1 MRVINTTYLVEAKPI
16 DKQALVAIYEQHS
29 SGIYRFA
36 YRQLGD
42 PGLAEECVSETFSRF
57 LQAVRQGRGPI
68 DNVTGYLYRIAQ
80 NCIVD
85 HYRHKPHLPLPLDV
99 DNHPDPGGDPE
110 RAALQQLEEARV
122 RAALQRLPDDQRR
135 VVLLRILE
143 GWSHEQVAKTLG
155 KSIEATR
162 ALQYRALAAL
172 RRMLIEKEEGDRNV

>member
-1 MRVINTTYLVEAKPI
+1 MINATYLAEAKPI
-16 DKQALVAIYEQHS
+16 NKQALVGIYEQHS
-29 SGIYRFA
+29 PGIYRFA

-42 PGLAEECVSETFSRF
+42 RGLAEECVSETFSRF
-57 LQAVRQGRGPI
+57 LHAMRQGRAPI
-68 DNVTGYLYRIAQ
+68 ENVTGYLYRIAQ

-85 HYRHKPHLPLPLDV
+85 HYRRKPRAPLPLEAD
-99 DNHPDPGGDPE
+99 DHPDPGGDPE

-143 GWSHEQVAKTLG
+143 GWSHEQVAEALG

-162 ALQYRALAAL
+162 ALQYRALTAL

>member
-1 MRVINTTYLVEAKPI
+1 MRMINATYLAEAKPI
-16 DKQALVAIYEQHS
+16 DKQALVGIYEMHS
-29 SGIYRFA
+29 PGIYRFA

-68 DNVTGYLYRIAQ
+68 ENVTGYLYRIAQ

-85 HYRHKPHLPLPLDV
+85 HYRRKPHSPVPLEPD
-99 DNHPDPGGDPE
+99 DHPDPGGDPE
-110 RAALQQLEEARV
+110 RAALQRLEEARV

-143 GWSHEQVAKTLG
+143 GWSHEQVAESLG